1 MNNRPRK
8 FYNLRELAELA
19 RAHGCEL
26 RYKRSQAVFSLHL
39 NDKPEE
45 WRWIINPASGERV
58 RLVREL
64 DRHEWVELLAAE
76 HAALARRNE

>member
-8 FYNLRELAELA
+8 FYNLSELAKLA
-19 RAHGCEL
+19 QAHGCEL

-45 WRWIINPASGERV
+45 WSWIINPASGERV

-64 DRHEWVELLAAE
+64 DRHEWGVLLAA
-76 HAALARRNE
+76 AREELVRKSE